1 MVRDTPAAV
10 AAMTAWRDAMAPGST
25 NKSAEGWWIDDQLA
39 LTQLLDGDSM
49 PFQGMVYALAAQDWG
64 PGMS

>member
-1 MVRDTPAAV
+1 
-10 AAMTAWRDAMAPGST
+10 MTAWRDAMAPGST